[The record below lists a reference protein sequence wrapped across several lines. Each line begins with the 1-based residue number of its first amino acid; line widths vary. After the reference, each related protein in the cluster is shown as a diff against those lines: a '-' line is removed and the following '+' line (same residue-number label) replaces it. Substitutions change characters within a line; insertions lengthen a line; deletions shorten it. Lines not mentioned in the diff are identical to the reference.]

1 MKKIY
6 HLLSAVLLSG
16 VAFSVLAAQDEPKQ
30 AIPIPQI
37 SEGWRYSLT
46 PYLWL
51 LNVSGQ
57 VSYGDHSIADEKF
70 PASQLLSKLQYAA
83 MIEGEVHKGNW
94 GFAANLLYSSLQNQG
109 SRIVGQND
117 LGSTTNMNMGIYN
130 LAATYTLYSTPQVY
144 LDAMAGVRIL
154 TTMVKTDVNVQGVP
168 AATSLSATSALTNPI
183 VGVKGRVRISDS
195 DYFIPFYVD
204 VGGGVSGTQVTTQ
217 GIIGIGKAYDWGDIS
232 LNFNNLFY
240 RTQNNNV
247 TSNLDLYGAALGVT
261 FKF

>member
-1 MKKIY
+1 
-6 HLLSAVLLSG
+6 
-16 VAFSVLAAQDEPKQ
+16 
-30 AIPIPQI
+30 
-37 SEGWRYSLT
+37 
-46 PYLWL
+46 
-51 LNVSGQ
+51 
-57 VSYGDHSIADEKF
+57 
-70 PASQLLSKLQYAA
+70 

-130 LAATYTLYSTPQVY
+130 LAATYTLYSTPQLY

-168 AATSLSATSALTNPI
+168 AATSLSSTSALTNPI

-204 VGGGVSGTQVTTQ
+204 VGGGVSGTRVTTQ